1 MNTMRR
7 TLPIPRIAAIALLA
21 TVALSCARAVEPLDA
36 PGDDADGTSAPA
48 LRAALGDTV
57 AVDLGA
63 TARFEAAG
71 VSVTFVVV
79 AGDSRCPLNVTCVWQ
94 GDGEVVLDLRSEG
107 AERRVVLH
115 TGVDPRAA
123 EFGGVVIE
131 LVRLTPE
138 PVDDPLTG
146 SAAYRAFLVARS
158 G

>member
-1 MNTMRR
+1 MNTLRR
-7 TLPIPRIAAIALLA
+7 TPPTPRITALALLA

-36 PGDDADGTSAPA
+36 PGDTDDATSAPA
-48 LRAALGDTV
+48 VRAALGDTV
-57 AVDLGA
+57 AVDVGA
-63 TARFEAAG
+63 TARIEAAG

-107 AERRVVLH
+107 AARRVVLH

-123 EFGGVVIE
+123 EFGGVIIE
-131 LVRLTPE
+131 LVGLSPE
-138 PVDDPLTG
+138 PVDDPLTDPT
-146 SAAYRAFLVARS
+146 AYRAFLVARP

>member
-7 TLPIPRIAAIALLA
+7 IPPLPRITTLVLLA
-21 TVALSCARAVEPLDA
+21 IVALSCARAVEPLDA
-36 PGDDADGTSAPA
+36 PGDTDDATSAPPV
-48 LRAALGDTV
+48 RAALGDTV
-57 AVDLGA
+57 VVDVGA

-115 TGVDPRAA
+115 TGVDPRAT
-123 EFGGVVIE
+123 EFGGVIIE
-131 LVRLTPE
+131 LVGLSPE
-138 PVDDPLTG
+138 PVDDPLTDPTD
-146 SAAYRAFLVARS
+146 YRAFLVARS